1 MNEWHTYL
9 KRFYRL
15 PPHEQQ
21 RAWSQLTPEQQ
32 SAFRAAYETA
42 FRSNHSTT
50 APPDTGMTHAEAP
63 EADEWQNYIKLF
75 YRLSPYK
82 QQSAWARLTPDQQ
95 SAFRAASETPFRS
108 DHNAPAQPET
118 EMTYGEVAEA
128 EAAARKKRVR
138 YVGLAAVLAVA
149 VIMFLPLAF
158 MEPGSTRSDYSYRPP
173 RSHTSAEPRSPTRGE
188 FVPLGRALVR
198 SGATGCGSYSVVS
211 KKGGERAPEYT
222 IRCDSGYWLVWP
234 AIEKAQGPF
243 DSLGEVP

>member
-1 MNEWHTYL
+1 MNEWHNYV

-32 SAFRAAYETA
+32 SAFRAAYERA
-42 FRSNHSTT
+42 FPSDPSTS
-50 APPDTGMTHAEAP
+50 AQPDTGKTYTEDAEA
-63 EADEWQNYIKLF
+63 DDWQNYIRLF
-75 YRLSPYK
+75 YRLSPNR
-82 QQSAWARLTPDQQ
+82 QQGAWARLTPEQQ
-95 SAFRAASETPFRS
+95 RAFRAASETPFRS
-108 DHNAPAQPET
+108 DHDTSAQLDT
-118 EMTYGEVAEA
+118 GMTYGEVAEA
-128 EAAARKKRVR
+128 QAAARKKRVR
-138 YVGLAAVLAVA
+138 YVGLAAVIAVA
-149 VIMFLPLAF
+149 AIIFLPLAF
-158 MEPGSTRSDYSYRPP
+158 TGSGSTRSDYSYRPP
-173 RSHTSAEPRSPTRGE
+173 RGYTSAEPRSPTRGE

-211 KKGGERAPEYT
+211 KKGSDRAPEYT